1 MTDSLRGLSA
11 GSHRRLA
18 LAGVWE
24 LAEIRLIRQ
33 AELSCLVVSW
43 MAPMLVRRKCV
54 YVWFHCAGE
63 AWGRIVL
70 CPMNLGFARSVVVDA
85 DCLGQLCQGKSY
97 ALVYPFDC
105 A

>member
-1 MTDSLRGLSA
+1 MTDGLRGLPA
-11 GSHRRLA
+11 GCHHRLA

-33 AELSCLVVSW
+33 AGLSCLVVSW
-43 MAPMLVRRKCV
+43 MAPMLVRLKRI

-85 DCLGQLCQGKSY
+85 DCLGQLCQGRLY
-97 ALVYPFDC
+97 ALSCPFDC